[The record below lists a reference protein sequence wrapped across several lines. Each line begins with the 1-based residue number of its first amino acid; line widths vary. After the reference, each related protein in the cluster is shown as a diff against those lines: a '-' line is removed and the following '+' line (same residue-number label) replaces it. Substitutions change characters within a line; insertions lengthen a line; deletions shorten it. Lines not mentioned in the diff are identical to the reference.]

1 MTAEKEPQT
10 EAERKEAARLENER
24 IEKEL
29 AEIPGMIL
37 PTREMGKVVIDR
49 VEIRGEP
56 LSRTV
61 IKERREARY

>member
-10 EAERKEAARLENER
+10 EAERLESARLEKER
-24 IEKEL
+24 LEKRL
-29 AEIPGMIL
+29 AAHPSITP

>member
-10 EAERKEAARLENER
+10 EAERKEAARLKKER

-37 PTREMGKVVIDR
+37 PTREMGKVVFDPI
-49 VEIRGEP
+49 EIRGEP
-56 LSRTV
+56 LSHTI
-61 IKERREARY
+61 IKARRG